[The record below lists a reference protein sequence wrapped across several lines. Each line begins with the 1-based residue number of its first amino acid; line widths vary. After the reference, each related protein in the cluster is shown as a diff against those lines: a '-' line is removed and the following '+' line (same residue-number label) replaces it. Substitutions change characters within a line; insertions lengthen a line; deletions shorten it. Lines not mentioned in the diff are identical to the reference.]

1 MVAEWASMTRL
12 TMARPRPDPVTFQ
25 SARKMRSKIFSQ
37 PRQQLFHHKR
47 FGTVIVTA
55 DFQAGNTVGQGIT
68 RGQNENRNRL
78 ALIAP
83 GLQKI
88 DAIAVEQAQIEHAR
102 IIFRCGNRGNRFV
115 RELKPVHC
123 EVRFFQ
129 RFTNCIARFLIIFE
143 KQYPH
148 AKSLP
153 SKGRKRRFLCE
164 QSIVGQI
171 R

>member
-1 MVAEWASMTRL
+1 M
-12 TMARPRPDPVTFQ
+12 
-25 SARKMRSKIFSQ
+25 
-37 PRQQLFHHKR
+37 
-47 FGTVIVTA
+47 TA

-148 AKSLP
+148 AKSLQ

>member
-1 MVAEWASMTRL
+1 MGIHDAFDDGTTKTRSHHFSVG
-12 TMARPRPDPVTFQ
+12 AQV
-25 SARKMRSKIFSQ
+25 RSKIFSQ
-37 PRQQLFHHKR
+37 PRQQLFHLKR
-47 FGTVIVTA
+47 FGTAIVTA
-55 DFQAGNTVGQGIT
+55 AVQTENTVGQGIA

-88 DAIAVEQAQIEHAR
+88 DAIAVGQAQIEHER
-102 IIFRCGNRGNRFV
+102 IKFRCGNRGIRFV
-115 RELKPVHC
+115 RKLKPVHC

-129 RFTNCIARFLIIFE
+129 HFTNCLARFLIIFD
-143 KQYPH
+143 KQYTH

-153 SKGRKRRFLCE
+153 FNGRKRRYLCE
-164 QSIVGQI
+164 QSIVGRI

>member
-25 SARKMRSKIFSQ
+25 SARKKRSKIFSQ

-47 FGTVIVTA
+47 FGTEFVTA
-55 DFQAGNTVGQGIT
+55 AVQTGNAVGQGIA

-88 DAIAVEQAQIEHAR
+88 DAIAVGQAQIEHDR
-102 IIFRCGNRGNRFV
+102 IIFRCGNRGIRFV
-115 RELKPVHC
+115 RKLKPVHC

-129 RFTNCIARFLIIFE
+129 RFTNCIARFLIIFD
-143 KQYPH
+143 KQYTH
-148 AKSLP
+148 AKRLP
-153 SKGRKRRFLCE
+153 CKGRKRRCLCE
-164 QSIVGQI
+164 QSVVGRI